1 MQVEEMN
8 PVMQNSFKRALVHAK
23 LSVVSVFFWTVQH
36 VQSPISSS
44 ISKGQ
49 KVSCTY
55 SKLEEG
61 FISSYFLSVFFFTF
75 LRRIRIRR
83 FQLLLASNKLY
94 LAFQSRFVFRC
105 YSSGPKVG
113 LIACQLR
120 QSTVVILS
128 PVPRSQEPINRLLS
142 LYNVKDES

>member
-1 MQVEEMN
+1 MLVEEMN

-23 LSVVSVFFWTVQH
+23 LSAVLVFFQTVQH

-61 FISSYFLSVFFFTF
+61 FISSYFLSVFFLRYSDASVLGDLASPGSEQAVFGFSKQICIQMLF
-75 LRRIRIRR
+75 LRSKGW
-83 FQLLLASNKLY
+83 FDCVPVAL
-94 LAFQSRFVFRC
+94 V
-105 YSSGPKVG
+105 YSSDIEP
-113 LIACQLR
+113 
-120 QSTVVILS
+120 S
-128 PVPRSQEPINRLLS
+128 PESQEPINRLLS

>member
-1 MQVEEMN
+1 MLVEEMN
-8 PVMQNSFKRALVHAK
+8 PVMQNLFKRALVHAK
-23 LSVVSVFFWTVQH
+23 LSVVPVFFWTVQH

-61 FISSYFLSVFFFTF
+61 FISSYFLSVFFYVTQTHPYQE
-75 LRRIRIRR
+75 I
-83 FQLLLASNKLY
+83 QLLLAANKLY

-105 YSSGPKVG
+105 YSFGPKVG

>member
-1 MQVEEMN
+1 MLVEEMN

-23 LSVVSVFFWTVQH
+23 LAVVPVFFWTVQH

-61 FISSYFLSVFFFTF
+61 FISSYFLSVFFFYVTQTHPYQEIQF
-75 LRRIRIRR
+75 L
-83 FQLLLASNKLY
+83 LEANKLY
-94 LAFQSRFVFRC
+94 LAFQSRFVFRR

>member
-1 MQVEEMN
+1 MLVEEMN

-23 LSVVSVFFWTVQH
+23 LSVVPVFFWTVQH

-61 FISSYFLSVFFFTF
+61 FISSYFLSVFFYVTQTHPYQE
-75 LRRIRIRR
+75 I
-83 FQLLLASNKLY
+83 LASPGSEQ
-94 LAFQSRFVFRC
+94 AVFGFSKQIC
-105 YSSGPKVG
+105 IQMLYSSGPKVG

-142 LYNVKDES
+142 LYNVKEES